1 MRLQRE
7 NGDNQRKSCNNRF
20 LQKQQKKSMSARL
33 KIEKKIK
40 SVILLES
47 SMKDA
52 FPACQFKTS
61 NFGLGA
67 VVLKENNQ

>member
-52 FPACQFKTS
+52 FPA
-61 NFGLGA
+61 
-67 VVLKENNQ
+67 